1 MRESVLAIALAALSM
16 QPASAI
22 AGTKDFA
29 LQGYALPTDKPV
41 TIALM
46 RPDVSVGE
54 LQAGGL
60 PQPNA
65 EWTTAAREQ
74 IVRALRQ
81 ELSGRNLNFVVMEEQ
96 IASYRQEQ
104 AAAAKAACLARRT
117 VTGENAVPAVAAPGE
132 IRADVAAL
140 SERPGK
146 SCDNLPVEAPIDA
159 EARVADYNALHSA
172 VVEAIL
178 AHKYGLG
185 SGKLPTKKE
194 SFEYTLGPGTS
205 RLGEVSGANYGL
217 FVLTNDQFA
226 SDSRKAMQVMG
237 ALGCVI
243 GACVLVG
250 GGIHVGYVSLVELET
265 GNIVWFNLLRG
276 SKGDVRE
283 AEGARGMVQAIM
295 AGMPSR
301 PGEVA
306 AQSASAQ

>member
-159 EARVADYNALHSA
+159 EEDLLDAMAPVLNS
-172 VVEAIL
+172 VEF
-178 AHKYGLG
+178 
-185 SGKLPTKKE
+185 P
-194 SFEYTLGPGTS
+194 
-205 RLGEVSGANYGL
+205 
-217 FVLTNDQFA
+217 
-226 SDSRKAMQVMG
+226 
-237 ALGCVI
+237 
-243 GACVLVG
+243 
-250 GGIHVGYVSLVELET
+250 
-265 GNIVWFNLLRG
+265 
-276 SKGDVRE
+276 
-283 AEGARGMVQAIM
+283 
-295 AGMPSR
+295 
-301 PGEVA
+301 
-306 AQSASAQ
+306 